1 MKKGECLE
9 EEKENYLHHWKGEC
23 KSDSGSSG
31 EMTVEQRKKMEEELK
46 ALKEKEDQEREVHGG
61 RPPSSKGGMSIKDT
75 RNLGSCHTQKNV
87 RKGALIHAPLASFH
101 SIQKKGDIKQSKV
114 WIYDNIELGKEF
126 TARNFKDGFVVMRE
140 YFVGLGEHEKIR
152 NGKPSAW
159 SVDLTVIDLPTGG
172 LVQGFDGILA
182 WNELTDDHVKFSLVV
197 ASTMMDD
204 MGWVLVLC
212 PSTNLSLVETWPHA
226 QA

>member
-1 MKKGECLE
+1 MAWIDLKKNVLFFW
-9 EEKENYLHHWKGEC
+9 L
-23 KSDSGSSG
+23 
-31 EMTVEQRKKMEEELK
+31 L
-46 ALKEKEDQEREVHGG
+46 L
-61 RPPSSKGGMSIKDT
+61 DT

-159 SVDLTVIDLPTGG
+159 SVDLTVIDLPTGKRVFNAILYTLCIYLAQILNTHSNTIILLVGG

-226 QA
+226 

>member
-1 MKKGECLE
+1 MAWIDLKKNVLFFW
-9 EEKENYLHHWKGEC
+9 L
-23 KSDSGSSG
+23 
-31 EMTVEQRKKMEEELK
+31 L
-46 ALKEKEDQEREVHGG
+46 L
-61 RPPSSKGGMSIKDT
+61 DT

-87 RKGALIHAPLASFH
+87 QKGALIHAPLPSFH

-159 SVDLTVIDLPTGG
+159 SVDLTVIDLPTSKRVFNAILYTLCIYLAQILNTHSNTIILLVGG